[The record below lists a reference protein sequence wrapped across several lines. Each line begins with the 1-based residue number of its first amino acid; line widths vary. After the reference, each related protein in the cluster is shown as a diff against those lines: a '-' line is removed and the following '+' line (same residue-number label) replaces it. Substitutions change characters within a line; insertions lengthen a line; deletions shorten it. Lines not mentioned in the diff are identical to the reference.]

1 MPRRSAAAIAADPWR
16 GFRNND
22 RRAKHREMGVKGLGM
37 KAAYWLT
44 AAGVVL
50 SAPFAAAAKQDAHEH
65 MSCKGEPRE
74 ILVRV
79 VNVKESVGL
88 VTIELY
94 RNDPDGFL
102 NKRGRESRHR
112 FAARAP
118 ATAVCVH
125 APEAGQWAM
134 VAYHDENANQKFDK
148 GTFGIPV
155 EPFGVSQN
163 PKIRLAPPPIEKA
176 LFEVAETGATVEI
189 RLRD

>member
-1 MPRRSAAAIAADPWR
+1 
-16 GFRNND
+16 
-22 RRAKHREMGVKGLGM
+22 M
-37 KAAYWLT
+37 KAAIWLT
-44 AAGVVL
+44 AAGAIL
-50 SAPFAAAAKQDAHEH
+50 SAPLSAAANQDAHVH
-65 MSCKGEPRE
+65 VSCKGEPRE

-102 NKRGRESRHR
+102 NKRGRQSRHR

-118 ATAVCVH
+118 ATEICIH

-134 VAYHDENANQKFDK
+134 VAYHDENANEKFDK
-148 GTFGIPV
+148 GTFGIPI
-155 EPFGVSQN
+155 EPYGVSQN

>member
-1 MPRRSAAAIAADPWR
+1 MAAIAAKRWR
-16 GFRNND
+16 GFRN
-22 RRAKHREMGVKGLGM
+22 KGPITRSAGFEGIVM
-37 KAAYWLT
+37 KTGYWLT
-44 AAGVVL
+44 AACL
-50 SAPFAAAAKQDAHEH
+50 LAATPASSVENKGAHQH
-65 MSCKGEPRE
+65 ISCRGEPHE

-88 VTIELY
+88 LTVELY

-102 NKRGRESRHR
+102 NKRGREFRQR

-118 ATAVCVH
+118 ATEVCVH
-125 APEAGQWAM
+125 APAAGQWAM

-148 GTFGIPV
+148 GALGLPV

>member
-1 MPRRSAAAIAADPWR
+1 
-16 GFRNND
+16 
-22 RRAKHREMGVKGLGM
+22 M
-37 KAAYWLT
+37 KAAILT
-44 AAGVVL
+44 AAGLVLAPL
-50 SAPFAAAAKQDAHEH
+50 SAAAEDGPHDH
-65 MSCKGEPRE
+65 LSCKGEPRE

-88 VTIELY
+88 ITVELY

-102 NKRGRESRHR
+102 NKRGREFRQR

-118 ATAVCVH
+118 ATEFCVH
-125 APEAGQWAM
+125 APTAGQWAM
-134 VAYHDENANQKFDK
+134 VAYHDENANEKFDK

>member
-1 MPRRSAAAIAADPWR
+1 
-16 GFRNND
+16 
-22 RRAKHREMGVKGLGM
+22 M

-44 AAGVVL
+44 AAGLAL
-50 SAPFAAAAKQDAHEH
+50 SAPFAAAAKEGAHQH
-65 MSCKGEPRE
+65 ISCKGEPRE

-88 VTIELY
+88 VTLELY

-102 NKRGRESRHR
+102 NKRGRELRQR
-112 FAARAP
+112 FAAKAP
-118 ATAVCVH
+118 ATEVCVH
-125 APEAGQWAM
+125 APVAGQWAM
-134 VAYHDENANQKFDK
+134 VAYHDENANEKFDK

-155 EPFGVSQN
+155 EPYGVSQN

-189 RLRD
+189 SLRN

>member
-1 MPRRSAAAIAADPWR
+1 MPRRSAAAFAANPWR
-16 GFRNND
+16 GIRNND
-22 RRAKHREMGVKGLGM
+22 RIAKGRGARLKGSGMRA
-37 KAAYWLT
+37 AIWLT
-44 AAGVVL
+44 AAGAVL
-50 SAPFAAAAKQDAHEH
+50 STPFAALAKQDAHQH

-79 VNVKESVGL
+79 VNVEKSVGL
-88 VTIELY
+88 VTVELY

-102 NKRGRESRHR
+102 NKRGRQSRQR

-118 ATAVCVH
+118 ATEICVH

-148 GTFGIPV
+148 GAFGLPV
-155 EPFGVSQN
+155 EPYGVSQN

>member
-1 MPRRSAAAIAADPWR
+1 MRAAFWLAAAGFILAPQASTAADD
-16 GFRNND
+16 G
-22 RRAKHREMGVKGLGM
+22 
-37 KAAYWLT
+37 
-44 AAGVVL
+44 
-50 SAPFAAAAKQDAHEH
+50 AHQH

-88 VTIELY
+88 ITVELY

-102 NKRGRESRHR
+102 NKRGRAARHR
-112 FAARAP
+112 FAANAP
-118 ATAVCVH
+118 ATEVCVQ

-134 VAYHDENANQKFDK
+134 VAYHDENANEKFDK

-176 LFEVAETGATVEI
+176 LFEVAESGATVEI
-189 RLRD
+189 VLRD

>member
-1 MPRRSAAAIAADPWR
+1 
-16 GFRNND
+16 
-22 RRAKHREMGVKGLGM
+22 M
-37 KAAYWLT
+37 KAALWLT
-44 AAGVVL
+44 AAGAVL
-50 SAPFAAAAKQDAHEH
+50 AAPHAALAQEGAHQH

-79 VNVKESVGL
+79 VNVQESVGL
-88 VTIELY
+88 LTVELY
-94 RNDPDGFL
+94 RNEPDGFL
-102 NKRGRESRHR
+102 NKRGREFRQR

-118 ATAVCVH
+118 VTEVCVH
-125 APEAGQWAM
+125 APAAGQWARA
-134 VAYHDENANQKFDK
+134 AYHDENANQKFDK
-148 GTFGIPV
+148 GAFGLPV

>member
-1 MPRRSAAAIAADPWR
+1 MRTLRYLTATVFLAAGGGAAA
-16 GFRNND
+16 
-22 RRAKHREMGVKGLGM
+22 
-37 KAAYWLT
+37 
-44 AAGVVL
+44 
-50 SAPFAAAAKQDAHEH
+50 QDGAAHEH

-79 VNVKESVGL
+79 ANVKESVGL
-88 VTIELY
+88 MTVELY

-102 NKRGRESRHR
+102 NKRGRELRQR
-112 FAARAP
+112 FAATAP
-118 ATAVCVH
+118 VTEVCIH
-125 APEAGQWAM
+125 APVAGQWAM

-155 EPFGVSQN
+155 EPFGISQN

-176 LFEVAETGATVEI
+176 LFDVAETGATVEI